1 MEWKY
6 PLTHY
11 VLRRLSIP
19 IAKHL
24 IPSTISPIS
33 ITISGFILGIISA
46 FFLAINQFIIALI
59 LLLFSLVID
68 VVDGEVARLRKQST
82 KRGAFLDSLLDR
94 VVDSSLI
101 FGLVISNPEYLTI
114 PGIIVASGSIIIS
127 YIRKQADEIGIDCR
141 VGLATRDIR
150 ILVLIIG
157 ISASLFYPQALFY
170 SLIFLTMIIFITIL
184 QRASYTFNRIR
195 ETSTKP

>member
-33 ITISGFILGIISA
+33 ITIAGFILGIISA
-46 FFLAINQFIIALI
+46 FFLAINQFTIALI

-141 VGLATRDIR
+141 VGIATRDIR

>member
-33 ITISGFILGIISA
+33 ITIAGFILGIISA

-141 VGLATRDIR
+141 VGIATRDIR

>member
-11 VLRRLSIP
+11 VLRKLSIP

-24 IPSTISPIS
+24 IPSTISPTS
-33 ITISGFILGIISA
+33 ITIAGFILGIISA
-46 FFLAINQFIIALI
+46 FFIAINQFIIALI

-141 VGLATRDIR
+141 VGIATRDIR

-184 QRASYTFNRIR
+184 QRASYTFNKIR